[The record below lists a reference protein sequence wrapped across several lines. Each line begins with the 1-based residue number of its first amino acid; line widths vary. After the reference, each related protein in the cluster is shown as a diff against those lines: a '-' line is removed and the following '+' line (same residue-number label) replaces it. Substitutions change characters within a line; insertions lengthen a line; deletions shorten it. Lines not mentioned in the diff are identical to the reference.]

1 MHPVVGTVWQDKVKT
16 RFRMVGLGVAE
27 QAESCFARAIGTRV
41 EAERAAGAVRL
52 MQDDGAPS
60 SLPLRPSTLLR

>member
-1 MHPVVGTVWQDKVKT
+1 
-16 RFRMVGLGVAE
+16 MVGLGVAE